1 VLVIIGLL
9 LLAVVVA
16 TLEGIRDIRRLH
28 PSFHPRFR
36 DGIGRRVIKTL
47 LTVFLGIP
55 ALNFCIQF
63 ADTFVVAHSS
73 VDTRAHIFLAI
84 IAAVIGCIGFDLKL
98 RKQHWYGALE
108 VMFGI
113 LLAYQSMSNTKASDK
128 LQLALSLQY
137 FAAIYVVIRG
147 LTNVFDGFEIEK
159 KKGFL
164 EGIGEIIGKTVLQ
177 GDPSAVSSQKAPQ

>member
-1 VLVIIGLL
+1 M
-9 LLAVVVA
+9 
-16 TLEGIRDIRRLH
+16 RL
-28 PSFHPRFR
+28 SV
-36 DGIGRRVIKTL
+36 GRRVIKTL
-47 LTVFLGIP
+47 LTVFLVTP

-73 VDTRAHIFLAI
+73 VDARAHIFLAI

-108 VMFGI
+108 VIFGI
-113 LLAYQSMSNTKASDK
+113 VLAYQSMSNTKASDK

-164 EGIGEIIGKTVLQ
+164 DGIGEIIGKTVLQ
-177 GDPSAVSSQKAPQ
+177 GDPSAVSSQEARQ